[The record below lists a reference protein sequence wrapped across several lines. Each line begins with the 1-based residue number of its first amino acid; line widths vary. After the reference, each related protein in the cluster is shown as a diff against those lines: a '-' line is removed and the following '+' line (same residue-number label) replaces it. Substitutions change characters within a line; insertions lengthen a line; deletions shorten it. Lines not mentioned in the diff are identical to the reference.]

1 MKSKEFEKLSPKSK
15 QQYFNLYIAWM
26 QLKAKRPD
34 GDPFKSNHLT
44 FSR

>member
-26 QLKAKRPD
+26 QLKQKARWRPVQ
-34 GDPFKSNHLT
+34 SNHLT

>member
-26 QLKAKRPD
+26 QLKTKGQMETRS
-34 GDPFKSNHLT
+34 KVT
-44 FSR
+44 I